1 MGSFG
6 APKRRVVSARN
17 SRRGLGK
24 PAAVFSA
31 ACTTQLGGVR
41 AVMAGMDNGEVLTA
55 WLVAIDGAIEAND
68 LRRRDGMSEGST
80 VCT

>member
-1 MGSFG
+1 
-6 APKRRVVSARN
+6 
-17 SRRGLGK
+17 
-24 PAAVFSA
+24 
-31 ACTTQLGGVR
+31 
-41 AVMAGMDNGEVLTA
+41 MAGMDNGEVLTA